1 MKQQLALRKSNR
13 DRAIRSRTLCE
24 KWCTVTR
31 RLRINSRSIRN
42 DAPRDCRSNSF
53 KEKLTEEGTSPLFVY
68 NIEMLYMNR
77 GRDVMSKFTVAS
89 NGSLETTLRGVEV
102 LSTPL
107 LNKGVAFT
115 QEERIRFKRV
125 ITASSFNIGRT
136 STPSIR
142 TILFSAG

>member
-1 MKQQLALRKSNR
+1 
-13 DRAIRSRTLCE
+13 
-24 KWCTVTR
+24 
-31 RLRINSRSIRN
+31 
-42 DAPRDCRSNSF
+42 
-53 KEKLTEEGTSPLFVY
+53 
-68 NIEMLYMNR
+68 
-77 GRDVMSKFTVAS
+77 MSKFTVAS

-107 LNKGVAFT
+107 LNKGSLSRKKK
-115 QEERIRFKRV
+115 ERIRFKRV